1 MGDNLKTTDY
11 LMFETISRD
20 GLCDAESIG
29 DCVDPKWRTKRED
42 NDFKVDPRP
51 SFQCETQPKILGNWT
66 NDGVCEPI
74 NSSSKCGEED
84 QGNQMQKR
92 DCEPGDIDIC
102 NNDTDIH
109 RSIPCMFPCPTEAQV
124 PTKPDEPDNTNDDG
138 NGATVPANGK
148 TSPKEDPES

>member
-1 MGDNLKTTDY
+1 MQSLCY
-11 LMFETISRD
+11 IS
-20 GLCDAESIG
+20 
-29 DCVDPKWRTKRED
+29 
-42 NDFKVDPRP
+42 
-51 SFQCETQPKILGNWT
+51 ETQPKILGNWT

-109 RSIPCMFPCPTEAQV
+109 RSIPCMFPCPTE
-124 PTKPDEPDNTNDDG
+124 
-138 NGATVPANGK
+138 GK
-148 TSPKEDPES
+148 NFIQIKLIRSYLFNLRNYDYVKMSC